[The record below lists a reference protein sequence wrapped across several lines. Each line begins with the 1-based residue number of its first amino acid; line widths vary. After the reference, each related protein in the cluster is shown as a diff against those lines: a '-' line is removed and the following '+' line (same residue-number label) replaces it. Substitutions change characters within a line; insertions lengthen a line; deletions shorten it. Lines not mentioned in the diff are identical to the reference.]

1 MAETGTYVY
10 AVARAFDSALLE
22 DATGVSEAPVRTV
35 ERADLAALVSTV
47 SLAEFGEE
55 ALQNNLEDL
64 EWLEATARAH
74 HGVVEAAAS
83 AAATAPL
90 RLATLYHDDARV
102 RELLEDQHEV
112 FTEALARIEG
122 RVEWGVKGYADPDA
136 FASDGEPESSASA
149 ASSPG
154 MAYLQRR
161 RGQRRG
167 REEAQRAAAERAEE
181 MHGRLDALAAGSRRH
196 PAQDQRLAGH
206 EGWMIL
212 NGAYL
217 LDEDRAGEL
226 RALVTELDDQEG
238 LGLELTGPW
247 APYSFAELGERS

>member
-10 AVARAFDSALLE
+10 AVSRAFDPALLSGL
-22 DATGVSEAPVRTV
+22 TGVSEAPVRTV
-35 ERADLAALVSTV
+35 ERAGLGALVSTV

-64 EWLEATARAH
+64 EWLETTARAH
-74 HGVVEAAAS
+74 HGVVEAAAGV
-83 AAATAPL
+83 AATAPL

-102 RELLEDQHEV
+102 RELLEDQYDV
-112 FTEALARIEG
+112 FADALARIEG
-122 RVEWGVKGYADPDA
+122 RAEWGVKAYADPDA
-136 FASDGEPESSASA
+136 FASGGEAQSSEPA
-149 ASSPG
+149 SPG

-167 REEAQRAAAERAEE
+167 KEEAQQAAAGRAEDI
-181 MHGRLDALAAGSRRH
+181 HARLDNLAAGSRRH
-196 PAQDQRLAGH
+196 PPQDQRLAGH

-217 LDEDRAGEL
+217 LDEDRVGDL
-226 RALVTELDDQEG
+226 RAAVAELEDQEG
-238 LGLELTGPW
+238 IQVELTGPW
-247 APYSFAELGERS
+247 APYSFAGLEEQP